1 MNRKT
6 ATSLVVATLFIAG
19 ITSQAN
25 TAPEAYDPVL
35 ASFDRAFNHE
45 SVPAASVTGADVQ
58 NDVLYQHIN
67 RPLQTGGEND

>member
-25 TAPEAYDPVL
+25 TAPEAYDPVV

-45 SVPAASVTGADVQ
+45 SAPAALVTRAEVESDI
-58 NDVLYQHIN
+58 LYQHIN